1 MHRETQ
7 KAENDARKVEIEK
20 SAKAMEALLNAGT
33 DYIPTVC
40 VVVFKLSKNIM
51 SQVVS
56 IYSHN
61 DIVTRLAEVELT
73 DLTETCFLKDRTS
86 VVHVNIEMSMWHFVF
101 YLSWLYQ

>member
-40 VVVFKLSKNIM
+40 VVVVVFKLSKNRM

-56 IYSHN
+56 IYSHI

-86 VVHVNIEMSMWHFVF
+86 VVHVNIEMSM
-101 YLSWLYQ
+101 